1 MYKQYPQKRY
11 ARTKAILQR
20 FAPQGSRV
28 LDVGVVNPF
37 SQLMK
42 DEGYKVYNT
51 QGEDLDF
58 QPEVLQGFDAD
69 FTTALEIL
77 EHLVN
82 PLGVLQKIPTQ
93 KLLVTVPLR
102 LWFAKAYRNAADPR
116 DCHYHE
122 FEDWQLD
129 MLLEKAGWQIK
140 YREKWTHP
148 VGKIGI
154 RPLLRYFTPRYY
166 AVYAER
172 KA

>member
-1 MYKQYPQKRY
+1 MYKKLPKKRY
-11 ARTKAILQR
+11 ERTLAILKKY
-20 FAPQGSRV
+20 APQGATI

-37 SQLMK
+37 SELMQA
-42 DEGYKVYNT
+42 EGYTVRNT

-58 QPEVLQGFDAD
+58 QADCLQSLPANFA
-69 FTTALEIL
+69 TALEIL

-82 PLGVLQKIPTQ
+82 PLAVLQQLPTD

-102 LWFAKAYRNAADPR
+102 LWFASAYRNTNDSR

-129 MLLEKAGWQIK
+129 MLLEKAGWHIV

-148 VGKIGI
+148 VGKWGI
-154 RPLLRYFTPRYY
+154 RPLLRLFTPRYY
-166 AVYAER
+166 AVYAVR
-172 KA
+172 G